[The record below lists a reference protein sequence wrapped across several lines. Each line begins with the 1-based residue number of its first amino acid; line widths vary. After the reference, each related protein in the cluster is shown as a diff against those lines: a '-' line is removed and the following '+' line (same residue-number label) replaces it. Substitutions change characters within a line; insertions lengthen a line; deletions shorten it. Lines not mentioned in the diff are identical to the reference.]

1 SLALFKPFLGY
12 RMRKCEVGAT
22 VITMEREGPE
32 SMPQVLNDPRQRRL
46 GAVSRPLGPS
56 RERLPED
63 RWFPLAVA
71 RTRITMR
78 WAASLSVL
86 GVGLAIWLER
96 GASMGLAAF
105 ALLLGLIGLA
115 LHQSV
120 ARAGA

>member
-1 SLALFKPFLGY
+1 
-12 RMRKCEVGAT
+12 MRKCEVGAT

-46 GAVSRPLGPS
+46 GAVLRPLGPS

>member
-1 SLALFKPFLGY
+1 MEMPRKESDAGRPFEAV
-12 RMRKCEVGAT
+12 RSPAVGQA
-22 VITMEREGPE
+22 R
-32 SMPQVLNDPRQRRL
+32 SAA
-46 GAVSRPLGPS
+46 AVDL
-56 RERLPED
+56 LCDD

-78 WAASLSVL
+78 WLSSLSVL

-96 GASMGLAAF
+96 SASFGLAAF
-105 ALLLGLIGLA
+105 ALVLGLVGLA

>member
-1 SLALFKPFLGY
+1 
-12 RMRKCEVGAT
+12 M
-22 VITMEREGPE
+22 
-32 SMPQVLNDPRQRRL
+32 
-46 GAVSRPLGPS
+46 
-56 RERLPED
+56 PED

-120 ARAGA
+120 ARRPLGPSLRCRGSFSTWGIDSGPSRSIVITVAPTSHLRIR